1 MALPKS
7 QFRNFMRHLFV
18 DNDLLQKEHILMF
31 IIPVSV
37 GVQIN
42 ERTDGY
48 TDSYTT
54 CAVSINIIT
63 KYN

>member
-1 MALPKS
+1 
-7 QFRNFMRHLFV
+7 MRYLFV
-18 DNDLLQKEHILMF
+18 DNDLLQKELLLIF
-31 IIPVSV
+31 ISPVSV
-37 GVQIN
+37 GIQIN

-48 TDSYTT
+48 TDSYIT

>member
-1 MALPKS
+1 
-7 QFRNFMRHLFV
+7 MRYLFV